1 MTKFNE
7 GDKVE
12 WDWGNGKGTG
22 TIQSRFT
29 KKVTRTID
37 GNEVTRDGD
46 DDNAALYIDTDDAN
60 NVLKLESEVSKA
72 DK

>member
-1 MTKFNE
+1 MAKYKE

-12 WDWGNGKGTG
+12 WKWGNGKALGV
-22 TIQSRFT
+22 IQSRFT

-37 GNEVTRDGD
+37 GSEVTRDGD
-46 DDNAALYIDTDDAN
+46 EDDAALYIDTDDAN

-72 DK
+72 S

>member
-1 MTKFNE
+1 MAKYKE

-12 WDWGNGKGTG
+12 WSWGNGKASG

-37 GNEVTRDGD
+37 GNQVTRDGD
-46 DDNAALYIDTDDAN
+46 DDNAALYINTDDAN
-60 NVLKLESEVSKA
+60 NVLKLESEVNKA
-72 DK
+72 S